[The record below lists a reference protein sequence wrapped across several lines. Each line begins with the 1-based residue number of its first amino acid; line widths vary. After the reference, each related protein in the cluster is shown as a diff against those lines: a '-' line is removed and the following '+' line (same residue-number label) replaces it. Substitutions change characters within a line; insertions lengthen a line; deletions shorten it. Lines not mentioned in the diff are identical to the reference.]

1 MLFLPQI
8 GMIFECMGMPR
19 FRLGPHYQD
28 QSFHFPTNILRT
40 TAATVKA
47 STARPN
53 KRSDC
58 LGALVSK
65 KLKLALCCRMEL
77 QPKNSHQM
85 NRHAY
90 TAYTHNRPVSYIK
103 PIWRYSEAPPPL
115 GIRSKVLVQLSHST
129 HVFEIYLKLSS
140 LSFQWSTRKITLR
153 VSEAPGLGCTMSTVK
168 KEISYLYV

>member
-1 MLFLPQI
+1 MNIISYHCYIILVLFLPQI

-19 FRLGPHYQD
+19 FRLEPHYQD

-85 NRHAY
+85 NRHVY
-90 TAYTHNRPVSYIK
+90 TAYT
-103 PIWRYSEAPPPL
+103 
-115 GIRSKVLVQLSHST
+115 QLSP
-129 HVFEIYLKLSS
+129 FED
-140 LSFQWSTRKITLR
+140 TLR
-153 VSEAPGLGCTMSTVK
+153 LPHPLALDRRSSCNFRTVPTSLK
-168 KEISYLYV
+168 FTSS